1 LAYSKSLAGS
11 SGGELRLVRA
21 GPGAVFELS
30 WPVGDEQSGA
40 RPSDVPAQPLGQL
53 RVLVLEDDPA
63 VVSLIEVALG
73 ARGADVVAASS
84 LSELRSLQN
93 RGFDAI
99 LVDLSPISADV
110 MLGLREI
117 RDHWVHAPIVLI
129 TGTAVALPDG
139 AEEQL
144 AAWVRKPFDMSEIV
158 DVLAELLGH

>member
-1 LAYSKSLAGS
+1 
-11 SGGELRLVRA
+11 
-21 GPGAVFELS
+21 
-30 WPVGDEQSGA
+30 
-40 RPSDVPAQPLGQL
+40 L

-84 LSELRSLQN
+84 LSELRPLRT

-99 LVDLSPISADV
+99 LVDLSPISGDV
-110 MLGLREI
+110 MQGLREI
-117 RDHWVHAPIVLI
+117 RDSWTQAPIVLI

-144 AAWVRKPFDMSEIV
+144 AAWVRKPFDMNEIV
-158 DVLAELLGH
+158 DVLAELLGR